1 MKKIIGLSLV
11 FFLIIQGVLAQ
22 DIISAK
28 ELAKI
33 YKKTDVTIISCRK
46 AESYAKMH
54 ITGSVNLDLKKLC
67 KPGKLK
73 GILLPTDEIASILG
87 KKGISNKNTLVIY
100 DKGNYKYAGRL
111 YWILKYLGCENVKVL
126 DGHLQGWQKARK
138 PVTKTATKAKAV
150 TFTVNEKRAFLAT
163 TRDVKV
169 AKSNANVILIDA
181 RSREEFSGE
190 KGKTPKL
197 GHIPS
202 AKSFEYK
209 KVLNTSGQN
218 LKSKADLQA
227 IFTKAGITSD
237 KEIILY
243 CETSVRAGVVFLA
256 LKGLGYSKV
265 KVYDGAFW
273 KWTSMG
279 SNQVEK

>member
-1 MKKIIGLSLV
+1 M
-11 FFLIIQGVLAQ
+11 
-22 DIISAK
+22 
-28 ELAKI
+28 
-33 YKKTDVTIISCRK
+33 
-46 AESYAKMH
+46 
-54 ITGSVNLDLKKLC
+54 
-67 KPGKLK
+67 
-73 GILLPTDEIASILG
+73 
-87 KKGISNKNTLVIY
+87 
-100 DKGNYKYAGRL
+100 
-111 YWILKYLGCENVKVL
+111 WIRY
-126 DGHLQGWQKARK
+126 
-138 PVTKTATKAKAV
+138 
-150 TFTVNEKRAFLAT
+150 
-163 TRDVKV
+163 
-169 AKSNANVILIDA
+169 S
-181 RSREEFSGE
+181 
-190 KGKTPKL
+190 L